1 MHMSCT
7 NNVNQYVLL
16 LLLNKNTQTYMYMI
30 YIMYMYMQTW
40 MYRAKYSVIYND
52 CNIST
57 KCDNF
62 NIIKGVLHKC
72 YTNCKIIILSSFKS
86 YCNDYIGY

>member
-16 LLLNKNTQTYMYMI
+16 LLNKNTQIYMYMI

-40 MYRAKYSVIYND
+40 MYRAKYSVIHND

-57 KCDNF
+57 KGGNY
-62 NIIKGVLHKC
+62 NIINGVLHKC